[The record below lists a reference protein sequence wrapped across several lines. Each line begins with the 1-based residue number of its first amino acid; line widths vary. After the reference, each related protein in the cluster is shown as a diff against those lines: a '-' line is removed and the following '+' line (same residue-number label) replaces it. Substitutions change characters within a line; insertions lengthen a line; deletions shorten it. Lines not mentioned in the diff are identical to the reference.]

1 LFKNLSLGALGFRLP
16 LQKAVEMTRIGG
28 FQGIEINIVEIEEI
42 LKSKRIDKV
51 EHLVEE
57 NGLKLGG
64 WGLPVNFRGD
74 LEKYRADL
82 EKLSRYAQIAEEIGC
97 KRVFTWILP
106 SSDEMPF
113 KENFEF
119 HIERLR
125 PIAEIL
131 EDHGCHFGLEFVGP
145 KTSRINHKYEFI
157 YTMDGILRLCNGI
170 GTGNLGLLLDSWHW
184 YATYGTTGQLKKLKS
199 EQVVYVHINDAPSGI
214 PVEEQIDNFRCLP
227 GETGVIDLVGFLR
240 TLREIGYDG
249 PVTPEPFSR
258 KLKEM
263 PVVEA
268 VKLTGKSLDRVWEE
282 AGIS

>member
-1 LFKNLSLGALGFRLP
+1 MYKNLSLGALGFRLP
-16 LQKAVEMTRIGG
+16 LQKAVEMAKIGG

-42 LKSKRIDKV
+42 LKSKQIDEV

-131 EDHGCHFGLEFVGP
+131 EDHGCYFGLEFVGP

-157 YTMDGILRLCNGI
+157 YTMDGILRLCNEI

-184 YATYGTTGQLKKLKS
+184 YTTNGTTGQLKKLKS
-199 EQVVYVHINDAPSGI
+199 EQVVYVHINDAPAGI
-214 PVEEQIDNFRCLP
+214 PIEEQIDNVRCLP

-240 TLREIGYDG
+240 ALREIGYEG

-263 PVVEA
+263 SVVEA
-268 VKLTGKSLDRVWEE
+268 VKLTGKYLDKVWRV